1 MLTMPSYRLH
11 FVLLALWLALAVIT
25 EVESVPSGK
34 ITASKPRRDD
44 NKNAGAFVFKDSV
57 SNQQSSNIIKC
68 IAILPTNGCSGVL
81 IDERSLLTL
90 SECATGILK
99 GDVKFFCNHMPA
111 FTVHILETIS
121 REQFSLILL
130 KKSPVLSRIFHFRLS
145 EADAVSRQRN
155 ERFVSLVPK
164 QTTGTITEVV
174 FVSNDERCILK
185 NGKEANGT
193 ICLSLEKQKFEK
205 ACGLATG
212 LPVSTKGQEN
222 ERVIVGLLQ
231 NGVKCE
237 KNQRTRRSLDDDY
250 VVGRALSPQDVKWIR
265 KVRSISGKIFVYYIR

>member
-1 MLTMPSYRLH
+1 MLTMTLYRFH
-11 FVLLALWLALAVIT
+11 FVLLALWLALAVVT

-44 NKNAGAFVFKDSV
+44 NKNAGAFVYKDSV
-57 SNQQSSNIIKC
+57 SNQQSSNLIEC

-81 IDERSLLTL
+81 IDERWLLTL
-90 SECATGILK
+90 RECT
-99 GDVKFFCNHMPA
+99 
-111 FTVHILETIS
+111 T
-121 REQFSLILL
+121 
-130 KKSPVLSRIFHFRLS
+130 
-145 EADAVSRQRN
+145 EADVVSRQRN

-212 LPVSTKGQEN
+212 LPVSTKGEEN

-250 VVGRALSPQDVKWIR
+250 VVGRALSSQDVKWIR
-265 KVRSISGKIFVYYIR
+265 KVRSISASPEIMSRQIRGLRRVGPHGKIGRSSTYPRHQMRVLALALIFRLWYSR